1 MRSRIL
7 CHAKRNNAPIRGP
20 WSVASLE
27 SGYFVLDIDGK
38 YALPSR
44 SQSTLLLRKAKRMA
58 AQKGN
63 PMVIPA
69 RGGRKLLV
77 LGNEIEIKLGS
88 SDTGGMAFVFENTT
102 PPGDGAPLH
111 VHTREDEM
119 IR

>member
-1 MRSRIL
+1 
-7 CHAKRNNAPIRGP
+7 
-20 WSVASLE
+20 
-27 SGYFVLDIDGK
+27 
-38 YALPSR
+38 
-44 SQSTLLLRKAKRMA
+44 MA

-102 PPGDGAPLH
+102 PLEMGLH
-111 VHTREDEM
+111 YTSTHVKTK
-119 IR
+119 